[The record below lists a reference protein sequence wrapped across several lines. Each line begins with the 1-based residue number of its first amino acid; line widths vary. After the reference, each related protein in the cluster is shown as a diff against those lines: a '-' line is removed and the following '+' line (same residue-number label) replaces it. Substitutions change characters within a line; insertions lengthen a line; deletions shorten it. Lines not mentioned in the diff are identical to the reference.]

1 MIFLKFN
8 TNAVVGDLLRGRSI
22 KSSLIHG
29 LTTSG
34 LSGVWRTLAV
44 GLLGSSS
51 EVADVYITNQETG
64 EKISLAWVPEKISVK
79 ESAQFQSYN
88 IIERGEVKVPKGK
101 HLSAVSW
108 EAVFPGESRTED
120 SFIKSENWEAPTEI
134 IQRLQAWQN
143 AGNKLNLLITQ
154 TPVNLDVFLQS
165 LDYSFEGGMGDAK
178 YSISFIAAE
187 DLLIKTVEEVDA
199 EKAKEKESGIP
210 ELESRAAL
218 PKPSSIKSVLNQTL
232 WSIAEQKLGSGAR
245 WLEVYAANAKKLVDV
260 DALIKTG
267 IKAGIKIK
275 LPF

>member
-1 MIFLKFN
+1 MRFN

-34 LSGVWRTLAV
+34 LSSVWRTLAV
-44 GLLGSSS
+44 GLLGGGS

-101 HLSAVSW
+101 RLSAVSW

-120 SFIKSENWEAPTEI
+120 SFIKSGNWEAPTEI

-199 EKAKEKESGIP
+199 EKAKEVESGIP

-267 IKAGIKIK
+267 IKAGVKIK

>member
-22 KSSLIHG
+22 KSSLLHG

-34 LSGVWRTLAV
+34 LSGIWRTLA
-44 GLLGSSS
+44 LGIAGGGIS
-51 EVADVYITNQETG
+51 VADVYITNQETG
-64 EKISLAWVPEKISVK
+64 EKISLAWVPEKISVN

-101 HLSAVSW
+101 RLSAVSW
-108 EAVFPGESRTED
+108 EAVFPGESRTDE
-120 SFIKSENWEAPTEI
+120 SFIKSENWQDPTEI
-134 IQRLQAWQN
+134 IQRLQAWKD

-165 LDYSFEGGMGDAK
+165 LEYSFEGGAGDAK

-199 EKAKEKESGIP
+199 EKEKEKESGVP

-218 PKPSSIKSVLNQTL
+218 PKPSSIKSVLGQTL
-232 WSIAEQKLGSGAR
+232 WSIAEQKLGNGAR
-245 WLEVYAANAKKLVDV
+245 WLEIYAANATKLVDV

-267 IKAGIKIK
+267 IKAGLKIK
-275 LPF
+275 LPL

>member
-1 MIFLKFN
+1 MKFN

-22 KSSLIHG
+22 KSSLLHG

-34 LSGVWRTLAV
+34 LSGIWRTLA
-44 GLLGSSS
+44 LGIAGGGIS
-51 EVADVYITNQETG
+51 VADVYITNQETG
-64 EKISLAWVPEKISVK
+64 EKISLAWVPEKISVN
-79 ESAQFQSYN
+79 ESAQFQSFN

-101 HLSAVSW
+101 RLSAVSW
-108 EAVFPGESRTED
+108 EAVFPGESRTDE
-120 SFIKSENWEAPTEI
+120 SFIKSENWQDPTEI
-134 IQRLQAWQN
+134 IQRLQAWKD

-165 LDYSFEGGMGDAK
+165 LEYSFEGGAGDAK
-178 YSISFIAAE
+178 YNISFIAAE

-210 ELESRAAL
+210 DLESRATL
-218 PKPSSIKSVLNQTL
+218 PKPSSINSVLNQTL
-232 WSIAEQKLGSGAR
+232 WSIAEQKLGNGAR
-245 WLEVYAANAKKLVDV
+245 WLEIYAANATKLVDV

-267 IKAGIKIK
+267 IKAGVKIK

>member
-1 MIFLKFN
+1 MKFN

-29 LTTSG
+29 LMSSG

-44 GLLGSSS
+44 GLLGGGS

-101 HLSAVSW
+101 RLSAVSW

-120 SFIKSENWEAPTEI
+120 SFIKSENWETPTEI

-154 TPVNLDVFLQS
+154 TPVNLDVFLES

-178 YSISFIAAE
+178 YNISFISAE

-218 PKPSSIKSVLNQTL
+218 PKPSSIKTVLNQSL
-232 WSIAEQKLGSGAR
+232 WSIAEQKLGNGAR

-260 DALIKTG
+260 DALVKTG

>member
-1 MIFLKFN
+1 MKFN

-44 GLLGSSS
+44 GLLGGGS

-101 HLSAVSW
+101 RLSAVSW

>member
-1 MIFLKFN
+1 MKFN

-22 KSSLIHG
+22 KSSLLHG

-34 LSGVWRTLAV
+34 LSGIWRTLA
-44 GLLGSSS
+44 LGIAGGGIS
-51 EVADVYITNQETG
+51 VADVYITNQETG
-64 EKISLAWVPEKISVK
+64 EKISLAWVPEKISVN

-101 HLSAVSW
+101 RLSAVSW
-108 EAVFPGESRTED
+108 EAVFPGESRTDE
-120 SFIKSENWEAPTEI
+120 SFIKSENWQDSTEI
-134 IQRLQAWQN
+134 IQRLQAWKD

-165 LDYSFEGGMGDAK
+165 LEYSFEGGAGDAK

-199 EKAKEKESGIP
+199 EKEKEKESGVP

-232 WSIAEQKLGSGAR
+232 WSIAEQKLGNGAR
-245 WLEVYAANAKKLVDV
+245 WLEIYAANATKLVDV

>member
-1 MIFLKFN
+1 MKFN

-29 LTTSG
+29 LMSSG

-44 GLLGSSS
+44 GMFGGGS

-101 HLSAVSW
+101 RLSAVSW

-120 SFIKSENWEAPTEI
+120 SFIKSGNWEAPTEI

-187 DLLIKTVEEVDA
+187 DLLIKTVDEVDA
-199 EKAKEKESGIP
+199 EKAKEKESGVP